1 MESRTSDGR
10 GKDGRELKS
19 EMAAGKAKYLP
30 PPLSF
35 CSFTILLIFM
45 GGFFCFVR
53 SFLFVCVFVCL
64 LYYSPHFSVV
74 WLTNRYQILH

>member
-19 EMAAGKAKYLP
+19 EMAAGKAKYLLP
-30 PPLSF
+30 PSF

-53 SFLFVCVFVCL
+53 SFFFVCL
-64 LYYSPHFSVV
+64 FVFLFYFITVLIFLLSG
-74 WLTNRYQILH
+74 